1 MAVNVLNNFST
12 LQTDPLRNFKFHVNI
27 HHIVQG
33 RTTGSRKPLASLGF
47 TSVSGLSMTTESIP
61 YRQGGY
67 NTTVH
72 QIPGQTTFS
81 PVTLQRGVAL
91 GTDHSWHWMRQLFSV
106 IAGNGN
112 FDGGGTT
119 GGARTFRCKVDIN
132 VLDHPVTGDRNGAV
146 DGAGTAIRMRFR
158 LYNAWISALSYSD
171 LNAGDNALLVEQ
183 MTIVHEGF
191 DMHMSDTRPRTDAP
205 AFRF

>member
-1 MAVNVLNNFST
+1 MPVNVKNNFST
-12 LQTDPLRNFKFHVNI
+12 LASDPLRNFKFFVNI
-27 HHIVQG
+27 NHTVRG
-33 RTTGSRKPLASLGF
+33 RGVTRNLASLGF
-47 TSVSGLSMTTESIP
+47 TSVSGLSMTTEAIP

-112 FDGGGTT
+112 FDGGRSGVRKFRTT
-119 GGARTFRCKVDIN
+119 VDIL
-132 VLDHPVTGDRNGAV
+132 VLDHPVTGDRNGASG
-146 DGAGTAIRMRFR
+146 GAATAVRMRFR

-191 DMHMSDTRPRTDAP
+191 DVNQSNSRPGTDAP
-205 AFRF
+205 RFRF

>member
-1 MAVNVLNNFST
+1 MPVNIQNNFSS
-12 LQTDPLRNFKFHVNI
+12 LATDPLRNFKFHVNI
-27 HHIVQG
+27 QHQVRG
-33 RTTGSRKPLASLGF
+33 NGTARKNLVSLGF
-47 TSVSGLSMTTESIP
+47 TSVSGLSMTTEAIP

-112 FDGGGTT
+112 FDGGVTPNKS
-119 GGARTFRCKVDIN
+119 FRCKVDIN
-132 VLDHPVTGDRNGAV
+132 VLDHPITTDRNGATG
-146 DGAGTAIRMRFR
+146 GAATPIRMRFR

-191 DMHMSDTRPRTDAP
+191 NMLMSDARPGVDAP
-205 AFRF
+205 NHRF